1 MVSIHFYGHSAVKIS
16 NKMNVIIDPG
26 KWYGKMLVPSDE
38 KADIILVTHT
48 HSDHLGN
55 AAELSIKNKAIVVAP
70 RNVIDEVAKSG
81 APSELM
87 KIIKPRENISYKGI
101 KIEAHELTHGPKLF
115 PFSRQMLGFTIFLS
129 GKSFVHLGDAASLEN
144 VRRMNCDILFVPI
157 GGFVTFDLNHAVEA
171 VSIIKPKIAIP
182 IHARTPISSSKPQ
195 NFVDLVEQRYPDV
208 NVMIL
213 KPGTSV
219 EV

>member
-1 MVSIHFYGHSAVKIS
+1 MKIS
-16 NKMNVIIDPG
+16 NKLNIIIDPG
-26 KWYGKMLVPSDE
+26 KLSGKTLVPSDE
-38 KADIILVTHT
+38 KVDIILVTHK

-87 KIIKPRENISYKGI
+87 KIIRPGEDISYKGI
-101 KIEAHELTHGPKLF
+101 KIEACELIHGPKLF
-115 PFSRQMLGFTIFLS
+115 PFSRQMFGFTIFLG
-129 GKSFVHLGDAASLEN
+129 GKSFVHLGDTASLEN

-157 GGFVTFDLNHAVEA
+157 GGFVTFDLNLAVEA
-171 VSIIKPKIAIP
+171 VAIIKPKIAIP
-182 IHARTPISSSKPQ
+182 IHARTPITASNPQ
-195 NFVDLVEQRYPDV
+195 DFADQVKQKCPDT
-208 NVMIL
+208 NVIIL
-213 KPGTSV
+213 KPGTSI